1 MPWIQLKIN
10 TTGNDAETLS
20 DALIESGAVSVTFQD
35 THDNPVFEP
44 LPGETLLWGDTD
56 AIGLYD
62 AETDMEEVV
71 AMLENEPLL
80 GKGFVHKIE
89 QLEDKDWERE
99 WMDNFHPMRFGE
111 RLWICPSWR
120 DVPDPNAVNVMLDPG
135 LAFGTGTHP
144 TTAMCLQWL
153 DSLDL
158 TDKTVIDFGC
168 GSGILAIAALKLG
181 AKHVVGIDIDPQAIQ
196 ASRDNAERNGVSER
210 LSLYLPKDQPE
221 NLSADVVVANILAG
235 PLRELAPLISVLPVA
250 GGHLGLSGVLASRV
264 RMSRSSST
272 IRIVDVGSMAI
283 IILSSCARDQCAIVS
298 ACICAI
304 AEIYIQLDT
313 NTVAGET
320 SWQSSAAKMASSAE
334 TMLRYSPQHERNDH
348 EHHSQKHTDRFY
360 GTGHGGSARTG
371 YCAAEPTAPRP
382 ASHAGTAPGQ
392 NG

>member
-20 DALIESGAVSVTFQD
+20 DALIESGAVSVTFLD

-62 AETDMEEVV
+62 AETNMEDVV

-250 GGHLGLSGVLASRV
+250 GVHLGLSGILASQAQSV
-264 RMSRSSST
+264 ADAYQDLFELDPVAEKEEWC
-272 IRIVDVGSMAI
+272 RI
-283 IILSSCARDQCAIVS
+283 
-298 ACICAI
+298 
-304 AEIYIQLDT
+304 
-313 NTVAGET
+313 
-320 SWQSSAAKMASSAE
+320 
-334 TMLRYSPQHERNDH
+334 
-348 EHHSQKHTDRFY
+348 
-360 GTGHGGSARTG
+360 TGVKKV
-371 YCAAEPTAPRP
+371 
-382 ASHAGTAPGQ
+382 
-392 NG
+392 